1 MDNTI
6 RQENFNTN
14 LAYSAGLYKGFVQQL
29 LMIADQAGNDM
40 DHDECAEE
48 LLKYVKRSAP
58 RLLKDTELI
67 WDNRYEKQYSEI
79 LNNK

>member
-1 MDNTI
+1 MNNET
-6 RQENFNTN
+6 RQENYNAN
-14 LAYSAGLYKGFVQQL
+14 LAYSTGMYKAFVQRL
-29 LMIADQAGNDM
+29 LMMADQAGNDM